1 MLAAPYK
8 ADLSF
13 LGGRYFQS
21 GSLAHVIIGSLFS
34 CYIHFQKTQL
44 KVHFDLKIKL
54 DNSLMITATT
64 FYHV

>member
-13 LGGRYFQS
+13 LGRQDFQS

-34 CYIHFQKTQL
+34 CYIQPTRHSKAPFL
-44 KVHFDLKIKL
+44 FVVVH
-54 DNSLMITATT
+54 
-64 FYHV
+64 

>member
-13 LGGRYFQS
+13 LGGQDFQS

-34 CYIHFQKTQL
+34 CYIHEVGVFSPI
-44 KVHFDLKIKL
+44 FDK
-54 DNSLMITATT
+54 
-64 FYHV
+64 